1 MTDDPDEDDG
11 QAAKQLTG
19 RYRGLK
25 PWKKGE
31 ASPNPGGRPRQ
42 HHEMVAKL
50 RMSASEIV
58 DELLSLAFK
67 KKPTNSDK
75 IRAGILRDV
84 WGNDVRQATAS
95 RARCWWTRQWRLHPR
110 RRHVWTH

>member
-1 MTDDPDEDDG
+1 MIQTKTMDRLR
-11 QAAKQLTG
+11 KQLTG

-95 RARCWWTRQWRLHPR
+95 RARCWRLANGDYTPGDG
-110 RRHVWTH
+110 